1 MFYTNVDENC
11 SNDNISQNVSVKL
24 YETEWRYL
32 FNITNTNELR
42 TTAIKAKLR
51 TSRFRSLCWRL
62 LLEILP
68 PDSTKWLMA
77 IEKYRSLYEQIKS
90 THDNDPHA
98 QDSGPDDPLSQ
109 HEDSIWKQYF
119 KDIELK
125 KVIEQDVVRT
135 SPGVEFFGTEKIRK
149 IMIDIL
155 FCYSREHPDLCY
167 RQGMHEILA
176 PLLFVLHCDHQALLH
191 VLEQSSSDVS
201 DLIKKILDPAYLEA
215 DAYSLFNI
223 IMEVMKD
230 YYNINDFIVSAPKPT
245 EHVKTTSSTSNSEV
259 VQKLSKIRDTMLTK
273 HDPELYGHLLDL
285 DISFTTFGVR
295 WLRLLFGGEFSS
307 MDLLVLWD
315 AIFATSPQ
323 DFALVNHIFV
333 AMLVLIRIQLLK
345 SDNTDCLK
353 HLMRY
358 PHVDVM
364 TVIEYALHMFDPK
377 MYKLPSIINSLKHDK
392 SENIKSN
399 VTDHQPERPSKL
411 NTYLPRPTRNSADDL
426 LELCRIKLLQ
436 YHSILNPVVP
446 IQNKE
451 ARQALTGMLEL
462 CGMLNSRPGIIEMGK
477 DVVRS
482 TTTPI
487 DTLLTPET
495 PEGGPLLPPPASAIT
510 MKVFRKTENSSDS
523 QIQGAPT
530 KNPLKQ
536 MKRF

>member
-1 MFYTNVDENC
+1 MFYANVDE
-11 SNDNISQNVSVKL
+11 SNSDDNNSQNVSVKL
-24 YETEWRYL
+24 YETEWKYL
-32 FNITNTNELR
+32 FNITNINELR
-42 TTAIKAKLR
+42 ITAIKAKLR

-62 LLEILP
+62 LLGILP
-68 PDSTKWLMA
+68 PDSTKWLIA
-77 IEKYRSLYEQIKS
+77 IENNRSLYEQIKS
-90 THDNDPHA
+90 THYNDPHT

-109 HEDSIWKQYF
+109 DEDSIWKLYF
-119 KDIELK
+119 QDIELK

-135 SPGVEFFGTEKIRK
+135 SPGVEFFRTEKIRK

-155 FCYSREHPDLCY
+155 FCYSREHPDLSY

-223 IMEVMKD
+223 IMEIMKD
-230 YYNINDFIVSAPKPT
+230 YYNINDLVVTAPKST

-259 VQKLSKIRDTMLTK
+259 VQKLFKIRDTMLTK
-273 HDPELYGHLLDL
+273 HDPELHGHLLDL

-333 AMLVLIRIQLLK
+333 AMLILIRTHLLK

-353 HLMRY
+353 HLMKY
-358 PHVDVM
+358 PPIDVM
-364 TVIEYALHMFDPK
+364 SVIEYALHMFDPK
-377 MYKLPSIINSLKHDK
+377 MYTLPSVINSLKCDK
-392 SENIKSN
+392 SDNIKSN
-399 VTDHQPERPSKL
+399 IIDHQLERPSKL
-411 NTYLPRPTRNSADDL
+411 ISHLPRPTRNSADDL

-446 IQNKE
+446 IHNKE

-462 CGMLNSRPGIIEMGK
+462 CGMLNSRPGVIEMGK

-482 TTTPI
+482 ATTPI
-487 DTLLTPET
+487 ETLLTPET

-510 MKVFRKTENSSDS
+510 MKVFRKIENSTDS

-536 MKRF
+536 MKR

>member
-1 MFYTNVDENC
+1 MFYSDVDEN
-11 SNDNISQNVSVKL
+11 NFVDDNSQNVSVKL

-32 FNITNTNELR
+32 FNITNIDELR
-42 TTAIKAKLR
+42 VTAIKAKLR
-51 TSRFRSLCWRL
+51 TSRFRSVCWRL

-68 PDSTKWLMA
+68 PDSSEWLMA
-77 IEKYRSLYEQIKS
+77 IEKYRSLYETIKL
-90 THDNDPHA
+90 THYNDPHT

-109 HEDSIWKQYF
+109 DEDSIWKQYF

-125 KVIEQDVVRT
+125 KIIEQDVIRT
-135 SPGVEFFGTEKIRK
+135 SPEVEYFGTKKIRN

-155 FCYSREHPDLCY
+155 FCYSREHPDLSY

-201 DLIKKILDPAYLEA
+201 DLIQKILDPAFLEA

-223 IMEVMKD
+223 IMEIMKD
-230 YYNINDFIVSAPKPT
+230 YYNINDFIVSAQKPT
-245 EHVKTTSSTSNSEV
+245 EHVKTTSSTCESEV
-259 VQKLSKIRDTMLTK
+259 VRKLSKIRDTMLTK

-285 DISFTTFGVR
+285 DISFTTFGLR
-295 WLRLLFGGEFSS
+295 WLRLLFGGEFLLI
-307 MDLLVLWD
+307 DLLVLWD

-345 SDNTDCLK
+345 SDNTDCL
-353 HLMRY
+353 HYLMRY

-377 MYKLPSIINSLKHDK
+377 MYILPSVINSLKHDK
-392 SENIKSN
+392 SDNIKSN
-399 VTDHQPERPSKL
+399 ITEHHVERPSKL
-411 NTYLPRPTRNSADDL
+411 ISYAPRPTRNAADDL
-426 LELCRIKLLQ
+426 LELCRIKLTQ
-436 YHSILNPVVP
+436 YHSILDPAIP
-446 IQNKE
+446 IHNKE

-462 CGMLNSRPGIIEMGK
+462 CGMLSTRQGIIEMGK

-487 DTLLTPET
+487 ETLLTPET

-510 MKVFRKTENSSDS
+510 MKVFRKTENSTDS
-523 QIQGAPT
+523 QIQGAPI

-536 MKRF
+536 MKR